1 MKNIVLFAS
10 QGNNIGKS
18 STAKNLSEL
27 LAETTDLYSFAD
39 PIRDHCNT
47 LFEFEYKV
55 KSGKFTDYYSN
66 RSLKNKNIYD
76 TIKDESANPKLTK
89 YTFRTFINDMSD
101 EYQKLKGKD
110 VWAKMAVDF
119 IQTSSAKV
127 ILIDDF
133 RRDVEGNFL
142 IENLNPEE
150 FNLIFVFLIKEGIK
164 DQVDSSYEGLLKDF
178 SFDITFNINSDYSN
192 MPELYEIITSKLKD

>member
-10 QGNNIGKS
+10 QGNNVGKS

-39 PIRDHCNT
+39 PIRDHCNI

-150 FNLIFVFLIKEGIK
+150 FNLIFVFLIKEDIK